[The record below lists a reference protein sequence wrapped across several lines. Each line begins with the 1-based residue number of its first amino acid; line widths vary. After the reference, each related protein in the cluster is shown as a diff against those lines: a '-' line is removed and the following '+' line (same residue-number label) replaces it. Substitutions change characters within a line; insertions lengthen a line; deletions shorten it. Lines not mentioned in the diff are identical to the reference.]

1 MEDKDLTKDKDWTP
15 DKIPEENYRIHL
27 GKMGESAGEE
37 YLLDKGYQL
46 LERNFRSRCGEIDR
60 VFLDGKTLVAV
71 EVKSRK
77 SKSYGLPCESIT
89 NKKKKHLVNSLNSY
103 VAFMGIKNRK
113 LRIDVLEIFFNDE
126 EKVVQINHIEDA
138 VN

>member
-1 MEDKDLTKDKDWTP
+1 MRGN
-15 DKIPEENYRIHL
+15 EENYRIRL
-27 GKMGESAGEE
+27 GKMGEAAGED
-37 YLLDKGYQL
+37 YLLEKGYQL
-46 LERNFRSRCGEIDR
+46 LERNYSCRCGEIDLL
-60 VFLDGKTLVAV
+60 FLDEKTLVAV

-113 LRIDVLEIFFNDE
+113 LRIDILEVFFNDE

-138 VN
+138 VS